1 MKLTINK
8 PVFKKH
14 GLLALLIL
22 NAPAWSMDHAGMDMS
37 SMSGMDMSMPLHDQ
51 HLTQAKTSSKKTQ
64 AKAKPHRE
72 EKPKLVVQKA
82 VPTAKEKPSRDH
94 SDMPMNHDMDMSK
107 TDHGSM
113 NMESTP
119 TKVMDHGAME
129 MNNAVPAQ
137 TMNHH
142 DMSAM
147 PMTMQ
152 MGNMQGGAAP
162 ADARS
167 SDYSQGRDFGTIHPP
182 MMMGNDPL
190 MSLAVHRLEW
200 GHSKNSTQ
208 GAYEIEGWW
217 GDDWNRAVLK
227 AEGKISDQSLADART
242 ELFWR
247 KPLNTFWNTELGV
260 RQDNGYANN
269 RTWLALGINGISPYW
284 IDLDATFYVRDQSQ
298 TALILNAEYDWRI
311 TQSWVLQPRLEVSF
325 YGKNDFANDLG
336 QGLSEVQSGLRLRYD
351 INHQFAPYVGIDVN
365 RHYGKTADL
374 MTAKGEQTSQTFAVA
389 GVAFWF

>member
-1 MKLTINK
+1 MKRLITK
-8 PVFKKH
+8 PLIKKH

-22 NAPAWSMDHAGMDMS
+22 NAPAWSMDHATMDMS
-37 SMSGMDMSMPLHDQ
+37 SMSGMDMSMPLHEQ
-51 HLTQAKTSSKKTQ
+51 HQTHAKTISKKTQ
-64 AKAKPHRE
+64 AKGKLNRE
-72 EKPKLVVQKA
+72 EKQKLVVKNTLA
-82 VPTAKEKPSRDH
+82 TMKEKPSMNH
-94 SDMPMNHDMDMSK
+94 SDMPMNYNMDMAKDQGTMKMDNAASI
-107 TDHGSM
+107 
-113 NMESTP
+113 P
-119 TKVMDHGAME
+119 TI
-129 MNNAVPAQ
+129 NR
-137 TMNHH
+137 H
-142 DMSAM
+142 DMSTMPMAM
-147 PMTMQ
+147 PMNHQ

-200 GHSKNSTQ
+200 GHSNNSTQ

-260 RQDNGYANN
+260 RQDGGYVNN
-269 RTWLALGINGISPYW
+269 RTWLALGINGTSPYW
-284 IDLDATFYVRDQSQ
+284 IDLDATFYARDQSQ
-298 TALILNAEYDWRI
+298 TSLILNAEYDWRI

-325 YGKNDFANDLG
+325 YGKNDLANDLG

-351 INHQFAPYVGIDVN
+351 ANHQFAPYVGIELN

-374 MTAKGEQTSQTFAVA
+374 MTTKGEQPNQAFAVA